1 MSEVTPL
8 FALTYA
14 RDPAAFVDGFL
25 DFAAKRDLVLYPA
38 QEEALLAIA
47 DDKNVIL
54 GTPTGSGKTL
64 VATAQHVR
72 SLELGQRSFYTC
84 PIKALVSEK
93 FFQLCRDF
101 GGEHVG
107 MMTGDAAINAEA
119 PIICCTAE
127 VLASMALRQGDRM
140 PPCSV
145 IADEF
150 HYYADRERGAAWQI
164 PLLTL
169 PHATFLLM
177 SATLG
182 DPSFFAEELTTLTG
196 KETVVIDRGER
207 PVPLDFSYR
216 ETALHETISNLVRDD
231 RAPIYLVNF
240 TQRDA
245 AEQAQNLMSL
255 NFSSKEDKQAIAAAL
270 SGFRFDT
277 PYGKEMQRFVR
288 HGVGVHH
295 AGLLPKY
302 RLMVER
308 LAQKGLLKVI
318 SGTDTLG
325 VGVNIPIR
333 SVLFTQLNKFDGEKS
348 AILSVRDFMQI
359 AGRAGRRG
367 FDTRGDVVVQAPE
380 HVIENLKLEAKAQAG
395 KKVVKR
401 KPPER
406 GYVHWDKSTFERL
419 LSGKPEP
426 LKAQLELNHGMLL
439 QALQDAAGPAHGY
452 RRLLGIIAA
461 SHADAYRKREL
472 KRTAAELFRSL
483 RTAGVIH
490 LKPLRV
496 STELQNDFSMM
507 HALSLWLLG
516 AIKEL
521 PEADPQAHALTML
534 TLCESIVE
542 NPAVILRKQE
552 DKLKTLRINELKAEG
567 VPYDERI
574 AALEE
579 ITYLKPHA
587 DWIYASFNEF
597 AKHHPW
603 LGGDSRSGGA
613 HNHNIRPKSIAR
625 DMFETYASFNDY
637 VREYGLQRSEGALL
651 RYLSEVCKVL
661 LHTVPQEARTSEL
674 EDISVYFE
682 TMLRQVDRSLLEA
695 WEKLTSA
702 PEPEA
707 VTRAPPKVDDSPA
720 LIRNMRSLVHRFMR
734 TVTLAQWDDAA
745 EQLSGE
751 RTGDDMKALIA
762 PLGLVFERQ
771 PAMLHISVEPEFVHA
786 TQTLSDAEGS
796 TGDCLIFSA
805 RRQLL
810 ADAAPACL
818 ELVGLDAS
826 GAAP

>member
-1 MSEVTPL
+1 MSDVTPL

-14 RDPAAFVDGFL
+14 REPAAFVDGFL
-25 DFAAKRDLVLYPA
+25 DFTAQRELVLYPA

-72 SLELGQRSFYTC
+72 SLQLGQRSFYTC

-127 VLASMALRQGDRM
+127 VLASMALRQGERM
-140 PPCSV
+140 PACSV

-182 DPSFFAEELTTLTG
+182 DATFFAEELTTLTG
-196 KETVVIDRGER
+196 KETVIIDRGER

-216 ETALHETISNLVRDD
+216 ETALHETISDLVRTN

-245 AEQAQNLMSL
+245 AEQAQHLMSL

-348 AILSVRDFMQI
+348 AILNVRDFMQI

-401 KPPER
+401 KPPEK
-406 GYVHWDKSTFERL
+406 GYVHWDKNTFERL
-419 LSGKPEP
+419 MNGKPEP
-426 LKAQLELNHGMLL
+426 LKAQLEINHGMLL
-439 QALQDAAGPAHGY
+439 QALQDVEGPAHGY
-452 RRLLGIIAA
+452 RRLLAVIAA

-483 RTAGVIH
+483 RVAGVIH

-516 AIKEL
+516 ALKEL
-521 PEADPQAHALTML
+521 PEQSSEQERALTML

-552 DKLKTLRINELKAEG
+552 DKLKTMKINELKAEG

-574 AALEE
+574 AALDE
-579 ITYLKPHA
+579 ITYPKPHA

-597 AKHHPW
+597 SKLHPW
-603 LGGDSRSGGA
+603 LKGE
-613 HNHNIRPKSIAR
+613 NIRPKSIAR
-625 DMFETYASFNDY
+625 EMFETYASFNDY

-661 LHTVPQEARTSEL
+661 LHTVPQDLRSSEL
-674 EDISVYFE
+674 EDITAYFE

-695 WEKLTSA
+695 WEKMTAA
-702 PEPEA
+702 PDPEA
-707 VTRAPPKVDDSPA
+707 QTHAPPKVDNSPA
-720 LIRNMRSLVHRFMR
+720 LIRSMRSLVHRFMR
-734 TVTLAQWDDAA
+734 TAILAQWDDAA
-745 EQLSGE
+745 EQLAGE
-751 RTGDDMKALIA
+751 RSGDELKALIT
-762 PLGLVFERQ
+762 PLSLVFDRQ
-771 PAMLHISVEPEFVHA
+771 PAMLHITVEADFIHA

-796 TGDCLIFSA
+796 TGSRLIFSA
-805 RRQLL
+805 KRTLL

-818 ELVGLDAS
+818 ELVGLDDA
-826 GAAP
+826 